1 VEQTYLDA
9 AIDVAQ
15 GNMSQAA
22 KLLGISRS
30 TLYSRLEAAG
40 RAGARLSASDP
51 ADGRAPSGGR
61 N

>member
-1 VEQTYLDA
+1 
-9 AIDVAQ
+9 VAQ

-40 RAGARLSASDP
+40 RAGAKLGSSEAADP
-51 ADGRAPSGGR
+51 AATSSTRS
-61 N
+61 